1 MEENYE
7 DGNVGIDIEMDF
19 IKGDKGDTGE
29 QGPQG
34 IQGPKGDKGDTG
46 EQGPQGIQGPKGDK
60 GDTGEQGPQGEPG
73 YTPVKGTDYY
83 TESDKEAILN
93 DIKAS
98 NKTLIDNA
106 ITEAIG
112 GAY

>member
-29 QGPQG
+29 QGP
-34 IQGPKGDKGDTG
+34 KGDKGDTG
-46 EQGPQGIQGPKGDK
+46 EQGPKGDK

-93 DIKAS
+93 DIKES
-98 NKTLIDNA
+98 NRTLIDNA

>member
-29 QGPQG
+29 QGP
-34 IQGPKGDKGDTG
+34 KGDKGDTG
-46 EQGPQGIQGPKGDK
+46 EQGPKGDKGDK
-60 GDTGEQGPQGEPG
+60 GDTGEQGPKGEPG

>member
-7 DGNVGIDIEMDF
+7 DGNVGIDTEMDF
-19 IKGDKGDTGE
+19 IKGDTGE
-29 QGPQG
+29 
-34 IQGPKGDKGDTG
+34 QGPKGDKGDTG
-46 EQGPQGIQGPKGDK
+46 EQGPQGIQGPK

>member
-29 QGPQG
+29 QGL
-34 IQGPKGDKGDTG
+34 
-46 EQGPQGIQGPKGDK
+46 
-60 GDTGEQGPQGEPG
+60 QGEPG

>member
-29 QGPQG
+29 QGP
-34 IQGPKGDKGDTG
+34 KGDKGD
-46 EQGPQGIQGPKGDK
+46 I
-60 GDTGEQGPQGEPG
+60 GEQGPQGEPG

>member
-29 QGPQG
+29 QGP
-34 IQGPKGDKGDTG
+34 K
-46 EQGPQGIQGPKGDK
+46 
-60 GDTGEQGPQGEPG
+60 GEPG

>member
-29 QGPQG
+29 QGP
-34 IQGPKGDKGDTG
+34 
-46 EQGPQGIQGPKGDK
+46 K

>member
-29 QGPQG
+29 
-34 IQGPKGDKGDTG
+34 
-46 EQGPQGIQGPKGDK
+46 QGPKGDK

>member
-19 IKGDKGDTGE
+19 I
-29 QGPQG
+29 
-34 IQGPKGDKGDTG
+34 
-46 EQGPQGIQGPKGDK
+46 KGDK

>member
-19 IKGDKGDTGE
+19 IKGDTGE
-29 QGPQG
+29 
-34 IQGPKGDKGDTG
+34 QGPKGDKGDTG
-46 EQGPQGIQGPKGDK
+46 EQGPK
-60 GDTGEQGPQGEPG
+60 GEPG

>member
-29 QGPQG
+29 QGPKG
-34 IQGPKGDKGDTG
+34 DKGDTGEQGPKGDKGDTG
-46 EQGPQGIQGPKGDK
+46 EQGPK
-60 GDTGEQGPQGEPG
+60 GEPG

>member
-7 DGNVGIDIEMDF
+7 DGNIGIDIEMDF

-29 QGPQG
+29 
-34 IQGPKGDKGDTG
+34 
-46 EQGPQGIQGPKGDK
+46 QGPKGDK

>member
-29 QGPQG
+29 QGP
-34 IQGPKGDKGDTG
+34 KGD
-46 EQGPQGIQGPKGDK
+46 KGDK

>member
-29 QGPQG
+29 QGP
-34 IQGPKGDKGDTG
+34 KGDKGDTG
-46 EQGPQGIQGPKGDK
+46 EQGPKGDK